1 MVTREKTVIYS
12 FPTLTT
18 LATNN
23 TTTNLTQI
31 TIYIPEAS
39 PTFTSVYAEV
49 GWQDIITATGGTFT
63 NHNVGLRLNASAY
76 TTKTNSATVAN
87 TGENQA
93 AVFGPYDFTSHFVA
107 NWGGTSATCDLQV
120 LWNQTTGTTTG
131 MRNVTAVLYITYTY
145 DDDVSTNPNQL
156 KTAIIPLESL
166 AGSLTTTTN
175 SNIGSNQIPIL
186 TGAGGMLPE
195 NSVTIRDYFF
205 IIEGNESNNNTT
217 TDWTLTAN
225 IDSSGSPFA
234 FGVQEAA
241 LGSDRFSR
249 WIYKPSVP
257 TTTATHQ
264 FQLWSSVTTKANS
277 LCINLYV
284 TYQFNAAATT
294 RVLNTILISAGIP
307 SEVSTSSA
315 TPSSWNRDFS
325 IQDPGTIT
333 LRQSAYRI
341 TFSTTAAVTGLNSRA
356 GSQAYRAYTHIGNVM
371 CGMNC
376 FQQRV
381 DSGSAQGAG
390 VSIARGFNELGID
403 LYATDTT
410 DKLTNVCGIL
420 FLNYE
425 SDIGPNG
432 IGQNTHVVFKNMR
445 EYSQTAVTFANI
457 ASHNFSIPESNYWI
471 TAIGYKYYLYVSSAG
486 MGLGLNVQTLS
497 TEDNGL
503 DYKVIYSDNYRSDA
517 EISCTYSYFN
527 QPNLFRKYPQDPDS
541 SKLDIESS
549 RNYQFY
555 STTACRIGLVNMVT
569 YHSFKY
575 DISGTLS
582 NYSGDGSGI
591 TVDAFRSDNDQ
602 FIGTTTTSIGGS
614 YTIPWYDNTV
624 EVYTVARQSSIL
636 LGRSDNDFAS

>member
-1 MVTREKTVIYS
+1 MATREKTIIYS

-18 LATNN
+18 VTTNN

-39 PTFTSVYAEV
+39 PTFTSVYVEV
-49 GWQDIITATGGTFT
+49 GWQDVITATGGTFT
-63 NHNVGLRLNASAY
+63 NHNVGLRLNAAAY
-76 TTKTNSATVAN
+76 TTKTNTATVTN

-93 AVFGPYDFTSHFVA
+93 AVFGPYDFTSHFTT
-107 NWGGTSATCDLQV
+107 NWSGTSATCDLQV
-120 LWNQTTGTTTG
+120 LWNQTTGTTLG
-131 MRNVTAVLYITYTY
+131 MRNVTAVIYITYTY
-145 DDDVSTNPNQL
+145 NDDVSTNATQI

-166 AGSLTTTTN
+166 VGSLTTTTN
-175 SNIGSNQIPIL
+175 SEIGTNQIPQL
-186 TGAGGMLPE
+186 TGVGGMLPE

-217 TDWTLTAN
+217 TDFTLTAN
-225 IDSSGSPFA
+225 IDSGGSPFS
-234 FGVQEAA
+234 FGIQEAA
-241 LGSDRFSR
+241 LGSDRFCR

-257 TTTATHQ
+257 TTTTTHQ
-264 FQLWSSVTTKANS
+264 FQLWSSVATKANS

-284 TYQFNAAATT
+284 TYEFNAASTT
-294 RVLNTILISAGIP
+294 RVLNSILIPIGIP
-307 SEVSTSSA
+307 SEASTASA

-325 IQDPGTIT
+325 IQDPGSIT

-356 GSQAYRAYTHIGNVM
+356 GSQSYRAYTHIGNAM

-376 FQQRV
+376 FQQRI

-390 VSIARGFNELGID
+390 LSISRGFNEIGVD

-410 DKLTNVCGIL
+410 DKLTNVCGIV

-425 SDIGPNG
+425 SDVGSGG
-432 IGQNTHVVFKNMR
+432 IGQNTHAVFKVMR
-445 EYSQTAVTFANI
+445 EYSQVTTTFANI
-457 ASHNFSIPESNYWI
+457 TNYSFSIPESNYWI
-471 TAIGYKYYLYVSSAG
+471 VSVGYKYYLYVSSAG
-486 MGLGLNVQTLS
+486 MGIGLNIQTLS

-503 DYKVIYSDNYRSDA
+503 DYKALYSDNYRSDA

-527 QPNLFRKYPQDPDS
+527 QPNLFKKFTQDPDT
-541 SKLDIESS
+541 SKLDIEQS
-549 RNYQFY
+549 RIYQFY
-555 STTACRIGLVNMVT
+555 STTACIIGIVNMVT
-569 YHSFKY
+569 YHSFQY
-575 DISGTLS
+575 NISGTLS
-582 NYSGDGSGI
+582 NYTGDGSGI
-591 TVDAFRSDNDQ
+591 IVDAFRTDNDQ
-602 FIGTTTTSIGGS
+602 LIGTATTTAGGN